1 MMMCW
6 PPCTSISDRT
16 AAVRSVI
23 RLALVSLVAALWSA
37 VLVARAQDSWGADDA
52 PPGMGPEIYG
62 GVYVFG
68 SLAQN
73 RNLNVAG
80 EALPSTTIKHAAG
93 GGFKAGVFPAF
104 TGYVAGIQAESFGL
118 GHEVKA
124 PASMGASGTQS
135 GRGTLLAWTTMVSLI
150 IQYPGKLVKPYG
162 GVGAGWSSSYLIDA
176 HFTKEAV
183 TQTGTLR
190 DTSVAFQY
198 FAGVRMLVTDSVFVF
213 GEYKYFASRYQWSG
227 NLKPSLDFRTHI
239 VALGVGLSF

>member
-1 MMMCW
+1 MMCW
-6 PPCTSISDRT
+6 PHCTSIFDR
-16 AAVRSVI
+16 AAALRAVI
-23 RLALVSLVAALWSA
+23 RLASVSLVAAVWFA
-37 VLVARAQDSWGADDA
+37 VLMPQVQESRAADD
-52 PPGMGPEIYG
+52 PSPRTGPEIYG

-73 RNLNVAG
+73 RNLNVGG
-80 EALPSTTIKHAAG
+80 EALPSTTIKNAAG

-118 GHEVKA
+118 GHEAKA
-124 PASMGASGTQS
+124 PASMGASGMQS

-162 GVGAGWSSSYLIDA
+162 GVGAGWSSSYLVNADL
-176 HFTKEAV
+176 TKGAV

-190 DTSVAFQY
+190 DTSLAFQY
-198 FAGVRMLVTDSVFVF
+198 FAGVRMLVTEQVFVF

-227 NLKPSLDFRTHI
+227 SLEPSLDFRTHI
-239 VALGVGLSF
+239 VAIGVGLSF